1 MKNLINY
8 SIEYGLTEDLI
19 QEINLNGKQIEIKK
33 NENLLNIGEYS
44 KCIYIVTKGG
54 FVSQIFDDNK
64 SSFRTTG
71 FHLDNYHSF
80 MTQPE
85 SYFSKEPSDRQIKAF
100 KNSEV
105 IGFHRD
111 TVEKLCSEHKA
122 FDKFCNTHIIEALI
136 FINQIKSK
144 LIGLQKNELY
154 NYLIEKHN
162 PITKNVPSKYI
173 AEFMGVTPQWLSKI
187 KRNS

>member
-1 MKNLINY
+1 MKNLINHA
-8 SIEYGLTEDLI
+8 IQYGLSEDLI

-33 NENLLNIGEYS
+33 NENLLNVGEYS
-44 KCIYIVTKGG
+44 KYIYIVIKGG
-54 FVSQIFDDNK
+54 FVCQYFDDNE
-64 SSFRTTG
+64 SNFRTTS
-71 FHLDNYHSF
+71 FHIDNYHPF
-80 MTQPE
+80 ITQPE
-85 SYFSKEPSDRQIKAF
+85 SYFLKEPSDTQIKAF

-105 IGFHRD
+105 IAFHRN
-111 TVEKLCSEHKA
+111 TIERLSSKHNA

-144 LIGLQKNELY
+144 LIGLPKDKLY
-154 NYLIEKHN
+154 SYLLEKHN

-187 KRNS
+187 KRTS

>member
-1 MKNLINY
+1 MKNLIKY
-8 SIEYGLTEDLI
+8 AIKYGLSEDLI

-33 NENLLNIGEYS
+33 NENILNVGEHS
-44 KCIYIVTKGG
+44 KYIYIVIKGG
-54 FVSQIFDDNK
+54 FISQYFDDNK
-64 SSFRTTG
+64 SKFRTTS
-71 FHLDNYHSF
+71 FHIDNYHPF

-85 SYFSKEPSDRQIKAF
+85 SYFSKKPSDTQIKAF
-100 KNSEV
+100 KKSQV
-105 IGFHRD
+105 IEFHRN
-111 TVEKLCSEHKA
+111 TIEKLSLKHKS

-144 LIGLQKNELY
+144 LIGLPKDKLY
-154 NYLIEKHN
+154 DYLLEEHG

-187 KRNS
+187 KRTS